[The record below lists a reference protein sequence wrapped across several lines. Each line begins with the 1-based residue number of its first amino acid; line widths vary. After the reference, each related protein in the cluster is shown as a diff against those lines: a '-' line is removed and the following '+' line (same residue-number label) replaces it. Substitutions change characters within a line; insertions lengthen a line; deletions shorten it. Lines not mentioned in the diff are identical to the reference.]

1 VDLLLQLLATGLVVG
16 SLYALCALGWGLIY
30 GTTLHFHVAH
40 GAVFSLAAYFAYVGQ
55 KLLHLPLAA
64 AVVAAI
70 LAAAAAGLLI
80 DLLLY
85 QQLERRGAFRTSLFI
100 ASLGLLILTEN
111 LLAIVFTPDPMRMDI
126 GVLDTSLII
135 GPVFVTYLHV
145 LTVVLAIGGYLALV
159 VFLKRSRWGQAI
171 RAVSSSPEMART
183 VGIDLKRVHLL
194 TYAIG
199 SALAAPAGILVAM
212 DVGAE
217 PFRGT
222 RFVLLASVAVI
233 MGGIGSIPGA
243 MLGGLFSDCW
253 KTSGSGSCPPS
264 GSRRSALA
272 CSCCSSCCGRA
283 VSSGAKSSR
292 PSSDP
297 VWPRILRITW

>member
-55 KLLHLPLAA
+55 KVLHLPLAA
-64 AVVAAI
+64 AVAGAI

-85 QQLERRGAFRTSLFI
+85 QQLERRGALRTSLFI
-100 ASLGLLILTEN
+100 ASLGLLILIEN
-111 LLAIVFTPDPMRMDI
+111 VLAIVFTPDPMRLEI
-126 GVLDTSLII
+126 GALDSSLVLGS
-135 GPVFVTYLHV
+135 VFLTWLHV
-145 LTVVLAIGGYLALV
+145 LTVVLALAGYVALML
-159 VFLKRSRWGQAI
+159 FLKRSRWGQAI
-171 RAVSSSPEMART
+171 RAVASSPEMART
-183 VGIDLKRVHLL
+183 VGIDIRRVHLL

-243 MLGGLFSDCW
+243 LLGGLFLGLLENVGIW
-253 KTSGSGSCPPS
+253 QLPS
-264 GSRRSALA
+264 EWQSAISFGVFLLFIVLRPRGFF
-272 CSCCSSCCGRA
+272 GRGVQSA
-283 VSSGAKSSR
+283 E
-292 PSSDP
+292 
-297 VWPRILRITW
+297 L

>member
-1 VDLLLQLLATGLVVG
+1 MDLLLQLLATGLVVG

-55 KLLHLPLAA
+55 KLLHLPLSV
-64 AVVAAI
+64 AVVGAI

-85 QQLERRGAFRTSLFI
+85 QQLERRGALRTSLFI
-100 ASLGLLILTEN
+100 ASLGLLILIEN
-111 LLAIVFTPDPMRMDI
+111 VLAIVFTPDPMRLDI
-126 GVLDTSLII
+126 GVLDTSLVI
-135 GPVFVTYLHV
+135 GPVFLTYLHV
-145 LTVVLAIGGYLALV
+145 LTVVLAVAGYLALML
-159 VFLKRSRWGQAI
+159 FLKRSRWGQAI

-243 MLGGLFSDCW
+243 MLGGLFLGLLENVGIW
-253 KTSGSGSCPPS
+253 QLPS
-264 GSRRSALA
+264 EWQSAISFGVFLLFIVLRPRGFFGRRVQSAEL
-272 CSCCSSCCGRA
+272 
-283 VSSGAKSSR
+283 
-292 PSSDP
+292 
-297 VWPRILRITW
+297 

>member
-1 VDLLLQLLATGLVVG
+1 MDLLLQLLATGLVVG

-55 KLLHLPLAA
+55 QLLHLPLGV

-85 QQLERRGAFRTSLFI
+85 QQLERRGALRTSLFI
-100 ASLGLLILTEN
+100 ASLGLLILIEN

-126 GVLDTSLII
+126 GVLDTSLVI
-135 GPVFVTYLHV
+135 GPVFLTYLHV
-145 LTVVLAIGGYLALV
+145 LTVVLAVAGYLALML
-159 VFLKRSRWGQAI
+159 FLKRSRWGQAI

-243 MLGGLFSDCW
+243 MLGGLFLGLLENVGIW
-253 KTSGSGSCPPS
+253 QLPS
-264 GSRRSALA
+264 EWQLAISFGVFLLFILLRPRGFFGRRVHSAEL
-272 CSCCSSCCGRA
+272 
-283 VSSGAKSSR
+283 
-292 PSSDP
+292 
-297 VWPRILRITW
+297 

>member
-55 KLLHLPLAA
+55 KLLHLPLSV

-85 QQLERRGAFRTSLFI
+85 QQLERRGALRTSLFI
-100 ASLGLLILTEN
+100 ASLGLLILIEN

-135 GPVFVTYLHV
+135 GPVFLTYLHV
-145 LTVVLAIGGYLALV
+145 LTVVLAVAGYLSLML
-159 VFLKRSRWGQAI
+159 FLKRSRWGQAI

-243 MLGGLFSDCW
+243 MLGGLFLGLLENVGIW
-253 KTSGSGSCPPS
+253 QLPS
-264 GSRRSALA
+264 EWQAAISFGVFLLFIVLRPRGFFGRSVQSAEL
-272 CSCCSSCCGRA
+272 
-283 VSSGAKSSR
+283 
-292 PSSDP
+292 
-297 VWPRILRITW
+297 

>member
-55 KLLHLPLAA
+55 KLLHLPLAV
-64 AVVAAI
+64 AVVAGT

-159 VFLKRSRWGQAI
+159 AFLKRSRWGQAI

-243 MLGGLFSDCW
+243 MLGGLFLGLLENVGIW
-253 KTSGSGSCPPS
+253 QLPS
-264 GSRRSALA
+264 EWQSAISFGVFLLFIVLRPRGFF
-272 CSCCSSCCGRA
+272 GRKVQSA
-283 VSSGAKSSR
+283 E
-292 PSSDP
+292 
-297 VWPRILRITW
+297 L

>member
-243 MLGGLFSDCW
+243 MLGGLFLGLLENVGIW
-253 KTSGSGSCPPS
+253 QLPS
-264 GSRRSALA
+264 EWQSAISFGVFLLFIVLRPRGFF
-272 CSCCSSCCGRA
+272 GRKVQSA
-283 VSSGAKSSR
+283 E
-292 PSSDP
+292 
-297 VWPRILRITW
+297 L

>member
-1 VDLLLQLLATGLVVG
+1 MDLLLQLLATGLVVG

-55 KLLHLPLAA
+55 KLLHLPLAV

-243 MLGGLFSDCW
+243 MLGGLFLGLLENVGIW
-253 KTSGSGSCPPS
+253 QLPS
-264 GSRRSALA
+264 EWQSAISFGVFLLFIVLRPRGFF
-272 CSCCSSCCGRA
+272 GRKVQSA
-283 VSSGAKSSR
+283 E
-292 PSSDP
+292 
-297 VWPRILRITW
+297 L

>member
-1 VDLLLQLLATGLVVG
+1 MDLLLQLLATGLVVG

-40 GAVFSLAAYFAYVGQ
+40 GGVFSLAAYFAYIGQ
-55 KLLHLPLAA
+55 KLLHLPLAL
-64 AVVAAI
+64 AVIGAI
-70 LAAAAAGLLI
+70 AAAAAAGLLI
-80 DLLLY
+80 DLMLY
-85 QQLERRGAFRTSLFI
+85 QQLERRGALRTSLFI
-100 ASLGLLILTEN
+100 ASLGLLILIEN
-111 LLAIVFTPDPMRMDI
+111 VLAIVFTPDPMRLDI
-126 GVLDTSLII
+126 GALDTSLVI
-135 GPVFVTYLHV
+135 GPVFLTYLHV
-145 LTVVLAIGGYLALV
+145 LTVALAVVGYVALMW
-159 VFLKRSRWGQAI
+159 FLKRSRWGQAI

-243 MLGGLFSDCW
+243 MLGGLFLGLLENVGIW
-253 KTSGSGSCPPS
+253 QLPS
-264 GSRRSALA
+264 EWQSAISFGVFLLFIVLRPRGFFGRRVQSAEL
-272 CSCCSSCCGRA
+272 
-283 VSSGAKSSR
+283 
-292 PSSDP
+292 
-297 VWPRILRITW
+297 